1 MLVDQAQP
9 GDFPIVERRRESCIF
24 ASIPGRYALAE
35 HRNARGERREFAC
48 RAVNISES
56 AIALAAPVTGRLG
69 ERVIAQID
77 RLGRIEGAVSRILSR
92 GFVMSIAASEEER
105 FRLIDKIEWIE
116 KHKNHDVPDRRA
128 HGRFVPTIPYSRLLL
143 ADGMVMT
150 CLVIDLS
157 ETGAA
162 VSADLDPELGTVL
175 AVGTIVGR
183 VVRHFGGGFALRFIK
198 PQSRDSVEAMAIVN
212 D

>member
-1 MLVDQAQP
+1 MLADQAQP
-9 GDFPIVERRRESCIF
+9 GDLQIVERRRESCIF
-24 ASIPGRYALAE
+24 VSVPGRYALAE

-56 AIALAAPVTGRLG
+56 EIALAAPVSGRLG
-69 ERVIAQID
+69 ERVIAHVD
-77 RLGRIEGAVSRILSR
+77 CLGRIEGAIIRNLSR

-128 HGRFVPTIPYSRLLL
+128 RGRFVPTAPYSRLLL

-162 VSADLDPELGTVL
+162 VSADLDPQLWTGL
-175 AVGTIVGR
+175 SGRTIVGPPG
-183 VVRHFGGGFALRFIK
+183 RHFG
-198 PQSRDSVEAMAIVN
+198 
-212 D
+212 